1 MLYKPRG
8 LVSACTDSGCETVM
22 SCFEEC
28 EREGLFHVG
37 RLDKDTEGL
46 ILITDDGDLCFRLMR
61 PEFKVKKKYYF
72 IALGDINDGKAEI
85 LEGGAAIYRDPDKLT
100 APARLEIL
108 SRGKRKDIEHLL
120 NYKDGKKSDR
130 RSEFPTVSGYLTIT
144 EGKKHQV
151 RRMLKSVGCH
161 IVFLKRLSIGEIC
174 LDEGLKPGEY
184 RALTDVELASVGVYK
199 EKSEV

>member
-8 LVSACTDSGCETVM
+8 LVSACTDASCETVM
-22 SCFEEC
+22 SCFEED

-61 PEFKVKKKYYF
+61 PEFKVEKRYYF
-72 IALGDINDGKAEI
+72 IALGDIDEEKASR
-85 LEGGAAIYRDPDKLT
+85 LESGASIYNDPDRLT
-100 APARLEIL
+100 APARLEIEG
-108 SRGKRKDIEHLL
+108 RGKRRDIEHLL

-161 IVFLKRLSIGEIC
+161 IVFLKRLSIGEIL
-174 LDEGLKPGEY
+174 LDESLKPGEY
-184 RALTDVELASVGVYK
+184 RPLNDVELVSVGVYK